1 MLKVSLKWGLVSGA
15 IMVAL
20 LLISYFFFP
29 ENDPAY
35 FDSAETYGY
44 AVMIASLAV
53 IYLAI
58 NEKSLESNG
67 SPVSMW
73 QKILIGSAASVV
85 AGIIFGLYNVIYST
99 YMNPEFMNVYYD
111 YYISQLPVQ
120 SGPEYER
127 MVVVLEEQ
135 KAMFMAPATQFMVM
149 GATVVMIG
157 IPLSVVLAFIHR
169 LRNRN

>member
-1 MLKVSLKWGLVSGA
+1 MLKVSLKWGAISGA

-20 LLISYFFFP
+20 LLVSYFFFP

-58 NEKSLESNG
+58 NEKSQESDG
-67 SPVSMW
+67 VPTSMW
-73 QKILIGSAASVV
+73 HKILIGSAVSVV
-85 AGIIFGLYNVIYST
+85 AGIIFGFYNLIYTS
-99 YMNPEFMNVYYD
+99 YMNPEFMDAYYN

-120 SGPEYER
+120 SGPEFER
-127 MVVVLEEQ
+127 MVAELEAQ
-135 KAMFMAPATQFMVM
+135 KAMFMAPVTQFSVM
-149 GATVVMIG
+149 AATVVMIG
-157 IPLSVVLAFIHR
+157 IPLSVVLAFIHK
-169 LRNRN
+169 LRNKN